1 MEIFQSSVLFFTPF
15 CVYYSFHSFN
25 SCYQNTAVPTKP
37 ASRDI
42 FKLKDCLSKQNV
54 FAKKTPPKTESNT
67 PPGTSNVSHDKTPLR
82 KQADKHTSKPGDF
95 VLVAG
100 NAFQ

>member
-1 MEIFQSSVLFFTPF
+1 MSIILFTVLTPVTRTLQYQQSLHQEISS
-15 CVYYSFHSFN
+15 N
-25 SCYQNTAVPTKP
+25 
-37 ASRDI
+37 
-42 FKLKDCLSKQNV
+42 LKTCLSKQNV

-82 KQADKHTSKPGDF
+82 EQADKHTSKPGDF

-100 NAFQ
+100 NAF